1 MTRLDEK
8 SKCSSSLLF
17 VVQVYVIPGIADM
30 SGAAER
36 REMG

>member
-1 MTRLDEK
+1 MTRGDEK
-8 SKCSSSLLF
+8 SNWKSSLLF